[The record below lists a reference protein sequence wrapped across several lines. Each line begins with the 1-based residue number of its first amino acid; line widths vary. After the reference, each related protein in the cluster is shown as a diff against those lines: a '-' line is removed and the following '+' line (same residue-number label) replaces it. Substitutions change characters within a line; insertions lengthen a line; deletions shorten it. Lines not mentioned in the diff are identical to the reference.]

1 MHNKCFFFFFLIFQ
15 CCRRGVRIHFRFL
28 YIFFFFIYYHL
39 IVYIRRTIPVLLQD
53 ERKSYICTR
62 NIVATLRKL
71 SKKERER
78 EREKIYETHFPISN
92 IIIPRSTIFIILF
105 VQVDKYFNSKNG
117 TIDIRESLAMV

>member
-1 MHNKCFFFFFLIFQ
+1 M
-15 CCRRGVRIHFRFL
+15 
-28 YIFFFFIYYHL
+28 
-39 IVYIRRTIPVLLQD
+39 LQD

-78 EREKIYETHFPISN
+78 EREKIYETHFTISN